1 MNASQA
7 YWHLKAVEAL
17 SRGLTEHEFIFT
29 QSGWYEPVAREAYQ
43 AALKEEQMRQAA
55 QSEVVEVKL

>member
-1 MNASQA
+1 MTASQT
-7 YWHLKAVEAL
+7 YWKLKAVEAL

-29 QSGWYEPVAREAYQ
+29 NCGWYEESAREAYK

-55 QSEVVEVKL
+55 QSEVVERK